1 MTVFEQFQAIIA
13 DNLNISKDKVTLNAN
28 LADDLGADSLD
39 AVEIIMN
46 LEESFNISIADD
58 ATEKIKT
65 VKDLVDYIEEQSSK

>member
-1 MTVFEQFQAIIA
+1 MTVFEQVQAIIA

-58 ATEKIKT
+58 AVEKIKT
-65 VKDLVDYIEEQSSK
+65 VKELVDYIEEQSSK

>member
-1 MTVFEQFQAIIA
+1 MTVFEQVQAIIA

-58 ATEKIKT
+58 AVEKIKT